1 MTDDTYQQPAYDEA
15 DFDEAAEAF
24 AALRQTIETQGQH
37 LGAEITVIRRGV
49 EAAFEQFDKFRQPA
63 DHTEDLARIGLGIAH
78 LLERV
83 QAIEKSPILK
93 NGPEYYARILE
104 RSAESAMRIPVTQSE
119 NQTRDLQRIVRQLE
133 NQFEGA
139 RDRRQQNRY
148 LAYVG
153 AAACVAGILA
163 VLLLPRLYP
172 NSLAPRVAS
181 LVMAAPPWQ
190 AGMDLLA
197 WASPESVGRVASADQ
212 LVRAN
217 KDELAACRDAAKRT
231 GKEQKCAI
239 IVPAPTQ

>member
-1 MTDDTYQQPAYDEA
+1 MTDDTYHRPAEDEA
-15 DFDEAAEAF
+15 ELDEAAEAF
-24 AALRQTIETQGQH
+24 EVLRQTVETQGQH

-63 DHTEDLARIGLGIAH
+63 DHTEDLARMGLGIAH

-104 RSAESAMRIPVTQSE
+104 RSAESAMRIPVAQLE

-133 NQFEGA
+133 DQFEGA

-148 LAYVG
+148 MAYVG
-153 AAACVAGILA
+153 SAAFIAGILG
-163 VLLLPRLYP
+163 VLLLPRLFP

-181 LVMAAPPWQ
+181 LAMAEAPWQ
-190 AGMDLLA
+190 AGMNLLT
-197 WASPESVGRVASADQ
+197 WASPESVGRVAKADQ
-212 LVRAN
+212 LVEAN
-217 KDELAACRDAAKRT
+217 KDEVAACRETARKI
-231 GKEQKCAI
+231 GKNQKCTI
-239 IVPAPTQ
+239 TVPALAQ

>member
-1 MTDDTYQQPAYDEA
+1 
-15 DFDEAAEAF
+15 
-24 AALRQTIETQGQH
+24 
-37 LGAEITVIRRGV
+37 
-49 EAAFEQFDKFRQPA
+49 
-63 DHTEDLARIGLGIAH
+63 
-78 LLERV
+78 V
-83 QAIEKSPILK
+83 QAIETSPILK

-104 RSAESAMRIPVTQSE
+104 RSAESAMRIPATQFE

-163 VLLLPRLYP
+163 VLLLPRLFP

-190 AGMDLLA
+190 AGMDLLT
-197 WASPESVGRVASADQ
+197 WASPESVARVASADQ

-217 KDELAACRDAAKRT
+217 KDELAACRETAKRT
-231 GKEQKCAI
+231 GKDEKCMI
-239 IVPAPTQ
+239 TVPAARR